1 MTEEHRRM
9 PSFADADDLVD
20 LRTGD
25 EQIKLAPGEDMR
37 DFLEK
42 IVSSPRQPMQR
53 RVKCAEILM
62 SYKYPKFGAV
72 AIGSIS
78 GRDFASMLE
87 RAIRNSGK
95 EREVKQIEA
104 RAIAS
109 STSTDEGAG

>member
-1 MTEEHRRM
+1 MSDFPEMEYKPIEM
-9 PSFADADDLVD
+9 E
-20 LRTGD
+20 
-25 EQIKLAPGEDMR
+25 EQITLAPGEDMR

-72 AIGSIS
+72 AISRMS
-78 GRDFASMLE
+78 GQDFATMLD

-95 EREVKQIEA
+95 EHEVKQIEA
-104 RAIAS
+104 KVAS
-109 STSTDEGAG
+109 EVASDGQGQ

>member
-1 MTEEHRRM
+1 MKREILDTV
-9 PSFADADDLVD
+9 DATLSRFDDEPEVI
-20 LRTGD
+20 
-25 EQIKLAPGEDMR
+25 ELAPGADQR

-42 IVSSPRQPMQR
+42 VVHSPKQPMQR
-53 RVKCAEILM
+53 RVKCAEIIM

-78 GRDFASMLE
+78 GQDFATMLE

-104 RAIAS
+104 KVAS
-109 STSTDEGAG
+109 DGQGQ